1 LGKRIDSEKKG
12 NSTLIYQRV
21 EATYA
26 ASKST
31 VSEIVTTHVMSC
43 SLFHSVSV
51 VEFSA
56 MEYAKKE
63 NTNPAPG
70 ELRPQ
75 CESERRADQTGPAT
89 LCDVLP
95 PSSVKADHSV
105 ALC

>member
-1 LGKRIDSEKKG
+1 
-12 NSTLIYQRV
+12 
-21 EATYA
+21 
-26 ASKST
+26 
-31 VSEIVTTHVMSC
+31 
-43 SLFHSVSV
+43 
-51 VEFSA
+51 

-95 PSSVKADHSV
+95 PGSVKADHSV
-105 ALC
+105 ALLPVVLLSWLYLGSIVRL